1 MVITLI
7 LVRVR
12 TKRSSTTSTY
22 NSDNCDSYRAY
33 EPSPPQPGHL
43 TNTLKKKKQQQ
54 PNNNNNNS
62 GGTSLTNRGASTAH
76 EQQQHQGG
84 SSSGPAKAWQS
95 ETLPRSRS
103 QSSASFINNNLG
115 ISGSAT
121 DNLSPNDYL
130 DASGHRY
137 ITCISLILLHFYFR
151 SWIIKV
157 FWNPDNI

>member
-1 MVITLI
+1 MIRYISVMVITLI

-43 TNTLKKKKQQQ
+43 TNTLKKKKQQQQ

-130 DASGHRY
+130 VASGHRY
-137 ITCISLILLHFYFR
+137 TMCISRILLHL
-151 SWIIKV
+151 
-157 FWNPDNI
+157 